1 MSDDQGTSSHAAD
14 LLNQA
19 GSKTRDRADTQV
31 RTLAGSLSS
40 VADDLGQMADRAGD
54 PSGSL
59 AGLARDGARF
69 TRTMADRLDRDGLQ
83 GALDEMTSF
92 ARRRPMVFLAGA
104 FAAGIGLGRLTRNAD
119 LGGMAQTVKDAQMG
133 DSNGNGHNGSGS
145 GSGSGLVAGTGTART
160 VIGDSGYPTTEPTV
174 DEIGA
179 AGQSGA
185 SELGAMGLR
194 PEAAGEQYVPGTED
208 PTGGRGRL

>member
-1 MSDDQGTSSHAAD
+1 MSDQGTSSHAAD

-31 RTLAGSLSS
+31 RTLAGSLSG
-40 VADDLGQMADRAGD
+40 VAEELGQMADKAGD
-54 PSGSL
+54 PGSSL

-69 TRTMADRLDRDGLQ
+69 TRTIADRLDRDGLN
-83 GALDEMTSF
+83 GALDEVTTF

-119 LGGMAQTVKDAQMG
+119 LGGVAQTVKDAQPSG
-133 DSNGNGHNGSGS
+133 ANGNGHNGSGS
-145 GSGSGLVAGTGTART
+145 GFVAGTGTART
-160 VIGDSGYPTTEPTV
+160 VIGDSGYPTTESAE
-174 DEIGA
+174 DELGAA

-194 PEAAGEQYVPGTED
+194 PEAAGEQYIPGTED
-208 PTGGRGRL
+208 PTGGSGRL

>member
-1 MSDDQGTSSHAAD
+1 MSDQGTSSHAAD

-19 GSKTRDRADTQV
+19 GNKTRDRADTQV
-31 RTLAGSLSS
+31 RSLAGSLSG
-40 VADDLGQMADRAGD
+40 VAEDLGQMADRAGD
-54 PSGSL
+54 PGGSL

-69 TRTMADRLDRDGLQ
+69 TRTVADRLDRDGLN
-83 GALDEMTSF
+83 GALDEVTSF

-119 LGGMAQTVKDAQMG
+119 LGGVAQTVKDAQPAG
-133 DSNGNGHNGSGS
+133 SSGNGHNGSGQS
-145 GSGSGLVAGTGTART
+145 AT
-160 VIGDSGYPTTEPTV
+160 IGDSGYSTTTEPGGG
-174 DEIGA
+174 EMAG
-179 AGQSGA
+179 AGQTGA

-194 PEAAGEQYVPGTED
+194 PEAAGEQYIPGTED

>member
-1 MSDDQGTSSHAAD
+1 MSDQGTSSHAAD

-19 GSKTRDRADTQV
+19 GTRTRDRADTQV
-31 RTLAGSLSS
+31 RTLAGSLSG
-40 VADDLGQMADRAGD
+40 VADDLGQMADGAGD
-54 PSGSL
+54 PGGSL
-59 AGLARDGARF
+59 AGLARDGAQLA
-69 TRTMADRLDRDGLQ
+69 RTVADRLDRDGLS

-119 LGGMAQTVKDAQMG
+119 LGGVAQTVKDAQPG
-133 DSNGNGHNGSGS
+133 DTHGNGNGNNGSGS
-145 GSGSGLVAGTGTART
+145 GFVAGTGAART
-160 VIGDSGYPTTEPTV
+160 VIGDSGYPATEPTV
-174 DEIGA
+174 DELGA

-194 PEAAGEQYVPGTED
+194 PEAAGEQYVPGDED

>member
-1 MSDDQGTSSHAAD
+1 MSDQGTSSHAAD

-69 TRTMADRLDRDGLQ
+69 TRTMADRLDRDGLN
-83 GALDEMTSF
+83 GALDEMTTF
-92 ARRRPMVFLAGA
+92 ARRRPMLFLAGA

-119 LGGMAQTVKDAQMG
+119 LGGVAQTVKDAQPG
-133 DSNGNGHNGSGS
+133 GTNGNGDGHNGSGS
-145 GSGSGLVAGTGTART
+145 GFVAGTGTART

-174 DEIGA
+174 DELGA
-179 AGQSGA
+179 GGQSGA

-208 PTGGRGRL
+208 PTGGSGRL

>member
-1 MSDDQGTSSHAAD
+1 MSDQGTSSHAAD

-19 GSKTRDRADTQV
+19 GTRTRDRADTQV
-31 RTLAGSLSS
+31 RTLAGSLSG

-59 AGLARDGARF
+59 AGLARDGAQF
-69 TRTMADRLDRDGLQ
+69 ARTVADRLDRDGLN
-83 GALDEMTSF
+83 GALDEVTSF

-119 LGGMAQTVKDAQMG
+119 LGGVAQTVKDAQAPG
-133 DSNGNGHNGSGS
+133 TNGNGHNGSGS
-145 GSGSGLVAGTGTART
+145 GYVAGTGPART

-174 DEIGA
+174 DELGA

-185 SELGAMGLR
+185 SELGSMGLR
-194 PEAAGEQYVPGTED
+194 PEAAGEQYIPGTQD
-208 PTGGRGRL
+208 PTGGSGRL

>member
-1 MSDDQGTSSHAAD
+1 MSDQGTSSHAAD

-40 VADDLGQMADRAGD
+40 MADDLGQMADRAGD

-69 TRTMADRLDRDGLQ
+69 TRTMADRLDRDGLD
-83 GALDEMTSF
+83 GALDEMASF
-92 ARRRPMVFLAGA
+92 ARRRPMLFLAGA

-119 LGGMAQTVKDAQMG
+119 LGGVAQTVKDAQPG
-133 DSNGNGHNGSGS
+133 GSHGNGNGHN
-145 GSGSGLVAGTGTART
+145 GSGLVAGTGTART
-160 VIGDSGYPTTEPTV
+160 VMGDSGYPTTA
-174 DEIGA
+174 DELGA
-179 AGQSGA
+179 GGQSGA

-194 PEAAGEQYVPGTED
+194 PEAAGEQYVPGDED
-208 PTGGRGRL
+208 PTGGSGRL

>member
-1 MSDDQGTSSHAAD
+1 MSNQGTSSHAAD

-19 GSKTRDRADTQV
+19 GSKTRDRADGQV

-54 PSGSL
+54 PNGSL

-69 TRTMADRLDRDGLQ
+69 TRTMADRLDRDGLD

-92 ARRRPMVFLAGA
+92 ARRRPMLFLAGA

-119 LGGMAQTVKDAQMG
+119 LGRMAETVKEAQPG
-133 DSNGNGHNGSGS
+133 GTSGNGHN
-145 GSGSGLVAGTGTART
+145 GSGLVAGTGTART
-160 VIGDSGYPTTEPTV
+160 VVGDSGYPADQPGVQELGGV
-174 DEIGA
+174 
-179 AGQSGA
+179 GQSGA

-194 PEAAGEQYVPGTED
+194 PEAAGERYVPGTED